1 MNDCRP
7 KQIRLKIGELVSTI
21 LPIIEELEG
30 FQWIEECDATFRDLK
45 SYLANPPVLSRRE
58 PEKDLFLYL
67 VVSNHAVSSILI
79 RYHEGIQRPIYYLS
93 KTLVDAE
100 TRYMLLEKMVLAL
113 VHATRKL
120 PYYFQVY
127 IV

>member
-1 MNDCRP
+1 MITALNRFVSRSANRCRP
-7 KQIRLKIGELVSTI
+7 FYQLLKNWK
-21 LPIIEELEG
+21 G

-67 VVSNHAVSSILI
+67 VVSNHLI